1 MGNDPEDVELISTDE
16 YDRDGT
22 DPMVS
27 ARTDDGTFVA
37 VRPKEDQDEEPGRRL
52 RVEVDDS
59 GLVNVVDEVTLPER
73 VGSVDARHRKQ
84 VTRMLLTL
92 EEYEWLVG
100 LAPEILKNL

>member
-1 MGNDPEDVELISTDE
+1 VELISTDE
-16 YDRDGT
+16 LRPRRHRPDGERADRRRDL
-22 DPMVS
+22 
-27 ARTDDGTFVA
+27 VA
-37 VRPKEDQDEEPGRRL
+37 VRPKRTRREPGGRRL

-59 GLVNVVDEVTLPER
+59 GLVNVVDEVTLAGAR
-73 VGSVDARHRKQ
+73 RSDDARHRKQ